1 MPKRI
6 LIVDDQRHVR
16 TLLES
21 ALEPLLDLGV
31 ELAVSESGT
40 EAIAAAEERA
50 PDLALVD
57 WNMPGVSGLQVCAAL
72 RRLEPL
78 QPTYIIVLGE
88 KGRESERLEA
98 LAAGADDF
106 AVKPF
111 DPDDVLDRVA
121 GALGLEPCL

>member
-16 TLLES
+16 TLLEG
-21 ALEPLLDLGV
+21 ALEPLLDLGI
-31 ELAVSESGT
+31 ELAASESGA
-40 EAIAAAEERA
+40 EAIAAARERA

-57 WNMPGVSGLQVCAAL
+57 WNMPGVSGAQVCSAL
-72 RRLEPL
+72 RQLATGTP
-78 QPTYIIVLGE
+78 PHIIVLGE
-88 KGRESERLEA
+88 KGREDERIHA

-106 AVKPF
+106 TVKPF

-121 GALGLEPCL
+121 AALGLEPRI